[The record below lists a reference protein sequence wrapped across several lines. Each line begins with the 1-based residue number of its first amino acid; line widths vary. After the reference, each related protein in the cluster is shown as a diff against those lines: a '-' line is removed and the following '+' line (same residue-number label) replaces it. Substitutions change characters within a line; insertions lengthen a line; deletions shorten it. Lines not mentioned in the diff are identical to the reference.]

1 MSPQPAL
8 SVIVPVRDGAATLTR
23 ALRAILSSD
32 LPRHEFEL
40 IVVDD
45 SSSDGSA
52 AIAARYA
59 DTVIR
64 LTGRRSGFAYA
75 RNRAAELARGDAVAF
90 VDSDI
95 MVRSETLPRM
105 LKALDD
111 HPGLDAIS
119 AAHDAVPA
127 APNFIS
133 QYWNLLLHF
142 GDKWYPGIGGS
153 FGSGCGMVR
162 RSALV
167 SAGMY
172 DEWRFGAGTLEGVEL
187 GQRLARAG
195 HEVLLTAD
203 LQVTQLKRWSLSSVL
218 REAWSRS
225 ALLSRSLGYQRTR
238 SSVPSDVVFTLS
250 RASIP
255 ALAILCTVALSA
267 AFLANPGKPAR
278 AVMTLAL
285 ITLANFQVLRGFIR
299 ERGIV
304 FAIVVAPVHFVFQIV
319 SAMGLCGGWLMRDAV
334 GDRLPDA
341 ATQAYAEVGLEMW
354 PPVPRPK

>member
-1 MSPQPAL
+1 MSPRPAV

-23 ALRAILSSD
+23 ALRAILSSE

-45 SSSDGSA
+45 ASQDGSA
-52 AIAARYA
+52 AIAGRYA

-64 LTGRRSGFAYA
+64 LTGQRAGLAYA
-75 RNRAAELARGDAVAF
+75 RNRAAELARGEAVAF

-95 MVRSETLPRM
+95 MVRADTLPRM

-119 AAHDAVPA
+119 ASHDALPV

-142 GDKWYPGIGGS
+142 GEKWYPGIGGN
-153 FGSGCGMVR
+153 FGSGCGMLR
-162 RSALV
+162 RSALM
-167 SAGMY
+167 SSGMY
-172 DEWRFGAGTLEGVEL
+172 DEWRFGAGTLEGIEF
-187 GQRLARAG
+187 GQRLARTG
-195 HEVLLTAD
+195 HDVLLTAD
-203 LQVTQLKRWSLSSVL
+203 LQVTQIKCWGLASVV

-238 SSVPSDVVFTLS
+238 YSVPSDVVFTLS

-255 ALAILCTVALSA
+255 ALAILCTLSLSA
-267 AFLANPGKPAR
+267 AFVPNPGASVR
-278 AVMTLAL
+278 VVMALAL
-285 ITLANFQVLRGFIR
+285 ITLANFGVLRGFTR
-299 ERGIV
+299 ERGIM
-304 FAIVVAPVHFVFQIV
+304 FAIVVAPVHFFFQMV
-319 SAMGLCGGWLMRDAV
+319 STVGLCAGWLMRDAV

-354 PPVPRPK
+354 PPVPRQK

>member
-1 MSPQPAL
+1 MPPQLAL

-23 ALRAILSSD
+23 ALQAILSSD

-64 LTGRRSGFAYA
+64 LSGSRSGLAYA
-75 RNRAAELARGDAVAF
+75 RNRGAELARGEAVAF

-95 MVRSETLPRM
+95 MVRADTLPRM
-105 LKALDD
+105 LMALDD

-119 AAHDAVPA
+119 AVHDAVPA
-127 APNFIS
+127 APNFMS

-142 GDKWYPGIGGS
+142 GEKQYPGVGGN
-153 FGSGCGMVR
+153 FGSGCGMLR
-162 RSALV
+162 RSALL

-172 DEWRFGAGTLEGVEL
+172 DEWRFSAGTLEGIEF
-187 GQRLARAG
+187 GQRLALSG
-195 HEVLLTAD
+195 HDVLLTAD
-203 LQVTQLKRWSLSSVL
+203 LQVTPLKRWGFASAL

-225 ALLSRSLGYQRTR
+225 ALLSRSLGYQRTS
-238 SSVPSDVVFTLS
+238 SSVPSDVVFSLS
-250 RASIP
+250 RLSIP

-267 AFLANPGKPAR
+267 AFLPNSSGRAAVVMTVALIILTNFGVLRRFAR
-278 AVMTLAL
+278 A
-285 ITLANFQVLRGFIR
+285 
-299 ERGIV
+299 RGIP
-304 FAIVVAPVHFVFQIV
+304 FAIVVAPVHFFFQLV
-319 SAMGLCGGWLMRDAV
+319 SSAGLCAGWLMRYAV